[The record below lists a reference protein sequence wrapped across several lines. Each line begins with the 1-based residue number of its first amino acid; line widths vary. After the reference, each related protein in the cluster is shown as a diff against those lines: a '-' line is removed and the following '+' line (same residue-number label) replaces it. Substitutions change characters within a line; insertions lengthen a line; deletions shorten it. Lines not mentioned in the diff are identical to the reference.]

1 MRLVVR
7 RSRDSAP
14 KSTLLANSKKF
25 LCSIF
30 RYGRANRDEEAMT
43 SGASDNIKSLLLK
56 RIDTLANF
64 YGEKGFAKEDVKW
77 FFKAKSDKEYAR
89 DYLDELKDTNYIK
102 LKKIVRVVDFIES
115 YSEELGHGAK
125 ILEVGCGPG
134 RYTSVLAHIGNNI
147 TGIDI
152 NEAQLKSARQR
163 IDELGFKNVH
173 LQYADAYQYLKHNRG
188 KFDIVLALDVMEH
201 MPDPHEF
208 CRLAH
213 DAISNKGVLAII
225 VPNGYSLAELGFQ
238 TFSVLI
244 NEKVFKREFPEG
256 WNHIQR
262 FSLRS
267 IKKIVKNAG
276 FNNITVQSTF
286 CLTPLFIFGFRGRLA
301 LCSIKIADSFPSF
314 LAGGWLLFCEKP

>member
-1 MRLVVR
+1 MLVSVVNL
-7 RSRDSAP
+7 
-14 KSTLLANSKKF
+14 K
-25 LCSIF
+25 
-30 RYGRANRDEEAMT
+30 G
-43 SGASDNIKSLLLK
+43 LLLK

-64 YGEKGFAKEDVKW
+64 YGEKGFAQEDDKW
-77 FFKAKSDKEYAR
+77 FLRAKSDKEYAR
-89 DYLDELKDTNYIK
+89 DYIDLLKDTNYLK

-115 YSEELGHGAK
+115 YREGLGHDAR

-134 RYTSVLAHIGNNI
+134 RYTSVLGYTGNNV

-152 NEAQLKSARQR
+152 NNAQLSEARQR
-163 IDELGFKNVH
+163 IDELGFKNVQ

-188 KFDIVLALDVMEH
+188 KFDIVLALDVLEH
-201 MPDPHEF
+201 MPDPQEL
-208 CRLAH
+208 CSLAH
-213 DAISNKGVLAII
+213 DSIADKGVLIII

-262 FSLRS
+262 FSLPS

-276 FNNITVQSTF
+276 FNNIGVKPTF

-301 LCSIKIADSFPSF
+301 LYNVKIADSFPSF
-314 LAGGWLLFCEKP
+314 LAGGWLLFCEKT

>member
-1 MRLVVR
+1 MLVSVVNLK
-7 RSRDSAP
+7 D
-14 KSTLLANSKKF
+14 
-25 LCSIF
+25 
-30 RYGRANRDEEAMT
+30 
-43 SGASDNIKSLLLK
+43 LLLK

-64 YGEKGFAKEDVKW
+64 YGEKGFAQEDDKW
-77 FFKAKSDKEYAR
+77 FLRAKSDKEYAR
-89 DYLDELKDTNYIK
+89 DYIDLLKDTNYLK

-115 YSEELGHGAK
+115 YREGLGHDAR

-134 RYTSVLAHIGNNI
+134 RYTSVLGYTGNHV

-152 NEAQLKSARQR
+152 NNAQLSEARQR
-163 IDELGFKNVH
+163 IDELGFKNVQ

-188 KFDIVLALDVMEH
+188 KFDIILALDVLEH
-201 MPDPHEF
+201 MPDPQKL
-208 CRLAH
+208 CSLAH
-213 DAISNKGVLAII
+213 DSIADKGVLIII

-244 NEKVFKREFPEG
+244 NEKVFKRKFPEG

-262 FSLRS
+262 FSLPS

-276 FNNITVQSTF
+276 FNNIGVKPTF

-301 LCSIKIADSFPSF
+301 LYNVKIANSFPSF
-314 LAGGWLLFCEKP
+314 LAGGWLLFCEKT

>member
-1 MRLVVR
+1 MSV
-7 RSRDSAP
+7 
-14 KSTLLANSKKF
+14 
-25 LCSIF
+25 
-30 RYGRANRDEEAMT
+30 
-43 SGASDNIKSLLLK
+43 DNLKDLLLK

-64 YGEKGFAKEDVKW
+64 YGEKGFGEDDVKW

-89 DYLDELKDTNYIK
+89 DYIDLVKDTNYLK
-102 LKKIVRVVDFIES
+102 LKKIVKVVDFIES
-115 YSEELGHGAK
+115 YSEGLGHDAK
-125 ILEVGCGPG
+125 ILEIGCGGG
-134 RYTSVLAHIGNNI
+134 RYTSVLGYTGNNI

-152 NEAQLKSARQR
+152 NEEQLKSAQQR
-163 IDELGFKNVH
+163 IDGLGFKNVQ

-188 KFDIVLALDVMEH
+188 KFDIVLALDVIEH
-201 MPDPHEF
+201 MPDPQEL
-208 CRLAH
+208 CSLAY
-213 DAISNKGVLAII
+213 DSILEKGVLVII

-244 NEKVFKREFPEG
+244 NEKVFKREYPEG

-276 FNNITVQSTF
+276 FNSICVKPTF

-301 LCSIKIADSFPSF
+301 LYNVKIADSFPSF
-314 LAGGWLLFCEKP
+314 LAGGWLLFCEKA